1 MHDLNSRL
9 NRCFHSVF
17 PDLAA
22 EQVPTASVESVRG
35 WDSLA
40 AVTLLAVVQAH
51 LGVRDHFGVSSH
63 SFVSLNEGRIMKAPP
78 SADWTET
85 ELSL

>member
-1 MHDLNSRL
+1 MHDLDSRL

-17 PDLAA
+17 PDLGP

-40 AVTLLAVVQAH
+40 AVTLLAVVQEEFGLEIGLTDLSGLVSYQAIH
-51 LGVRDHFGVSSH
+51 NYIRSHNGVS
-63 SFVSLNEGRIMKAPP
+63 
-78 SADWTET
+78 
-85 ELSL
+85 

>member
-1 MHDLNSRL
+1 MHDLDSRL
-9 NRCFHSVF
+9 NRCFNSVF

-40 AVTLLAVVQAH
+40 AVTLLAVVQEE
-51 LGVRDHFGVSSH
+51 FGLEIGLTDLSGLVSYKAIHNYIRSH
-63 SFVSLNEGRIMKAPP
+63 NGGS
-78 SADWTET
+78 
-85 ELSL
+85 